1 MNGLFVKLNEPL
13 NGHFWGGP
21 LGTPLGGPLGGRKWA
36 PNWSP
41 FGTPNRSH
49 LGTLF
54 ETILGPHEPLQI

>member
-1 MNGLFVKLNEPL
+1 MNTVFDVPKNLNEHL
-13 NGHFWGGP
+13 NEHLW
-21 LGTPLGGPLGGRKWA
+21 GGPLGGRKWA